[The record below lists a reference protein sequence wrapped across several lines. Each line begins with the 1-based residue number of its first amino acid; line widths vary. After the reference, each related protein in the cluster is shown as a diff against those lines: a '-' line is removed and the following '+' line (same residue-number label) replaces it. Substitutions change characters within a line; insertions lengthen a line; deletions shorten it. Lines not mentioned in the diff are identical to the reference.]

1 MLMNNF
7 VFSYSLT
14 VIVHVLMLQVFSFE
28 PLNHVKTQLAT
39 HAKMAVRASQSF
51 QEALC
56 AHAQT
61 GTKVQTAPSRC
72 AVKTSALSASS
83 A

>member
-1 MLMNNF
+1 MEPVVAQWENAIQELA
-7 VFSYSLT
+7 
-14 VIVHVLMLQVFSFE
+14 H

-39 HAKMAVRASQSF
+39 HAKMVVRASQSF
-51 QEALC
+51 QEVSC